1 MTKSHKQIQDI
12 LKFIS
17 TVKKNEFPEKD
28 LERLFSAMLSP
39 SEIEVISQR
48 IHVLELLYA
57 GKSQRDVS
65 EQLGVGVATATRGN
79 RMLKENIDLFEQIL
93 IKKGAS

>member
-1 MTKSHKQIQDI
+1 MTKSRNQIQDI
-12 LKFIS
+12 LNFIS
-17 TVKKNEFPEKD
+17 SVNKKKFSEKE
-28 LERLFSAMLSP
+28 LERIFWAMLTP

-48 IHVLELLYA
+48 IHVLELLHA

-65 EQLGVGVATATRGN
+65 EHLGVGVATATRGN

-93 IKKGAS
+93 QKK